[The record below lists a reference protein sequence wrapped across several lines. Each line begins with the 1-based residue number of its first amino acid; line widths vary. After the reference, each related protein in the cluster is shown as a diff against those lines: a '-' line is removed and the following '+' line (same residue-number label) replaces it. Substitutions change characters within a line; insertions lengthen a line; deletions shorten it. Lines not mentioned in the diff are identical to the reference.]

1 MAVPIPRL
9 GLFLSAQHPPE
20 TPAAEGLA
28 IDLELV
34 RQARR
39 LGFRTLM
46 TGQHFL
52 TTSTTKIQTVPLL
65 ARLSAE
71 ADGMTLATG
80 ILLLGL
86 LNPVEAAE
94 HLASLSVLSGGRL
107 VAGVGLGYRTEEF
120 RAFGAP
126 GHDRASVFEAKLD
139 VVRRLLA
146 GERVTASGPGYD
158 LDGAR
163 LELRPDQPPPIW
175 MAANRDAAVARAARL
190 ADAWLI
196 NPHGRI
202 SELAAQ
208 VDLFHAT
215 RTEAGSPPVP
225 GLPIVREICVAPTD
239 EEAEA
244 LAARHLAAKYATY
257 VRWGQDTALPDT
269 DTLRRPW
276 QSLNADGRFI
286 VGSPETCARQV
297 TDLTDR
303 LGITDLI
310 CRCHWPGMPAAD
322 ALRSLE
328 LLAGA
333 VKRI

>member
-1 MAVPIPRL
+1 MPSPRL

-28 IDLELV
+28 VDIELV
-34 RQARR
+34 RLARR
-39 LGFRTLM
+39 LGFTTLM

-52 TTSTTKIQTVPLL
+52 TASTTKIQTVPLL

-80 ILLLGL
+80 VLLLGL

-94 HLASLSVLSGGRL
+94 HLAGLSVLAGGRL
-107 VAGVGLGYRTEEF
+107 IAGVGLGYRGEEQ

-126 GHDRASVFEAKLD
+126 ERGRAGVFAAKLD

-158 LDGAR
+158 LDDAR
-163 LELRPDQPPPIW
+163 LELRPDAPPPIW

-208 VDLFHAT
+208 AGLFHAT
-215 RTEAGSPPVP
+215 RAQEGHPPVP
-225 GLPIVREICVAPTD
+225 GLPIIREICVAPTD
-239 EEAEA
+239 EEAEE
-244 LAARHLAAKYATY
+244 LASRHLAAKYATY
-257 VRWGQDTALPDT
+257 VQWGQDTALPDS
-269 DTLRRPW
+269 DTLQRPW

-286 VGSPETCARQV
+286 VGSPRTCARQ
-297 TDLTDR
+297 
-303 LGITDLI
+303 ITDLVERLGVGDLLV
-310 CRCHWPGMPAAD
+310 RCHWPGMAADD

-328 LLAGA
+328 LLAKA
-333 VKRI
+333 VLTP

>member
-1 MAVPIPRL
+1 MPRPRL

-20 TPAAEGLA
+20 TPPAEGLA
-28 IDLELV
+28 VDLELV
-34 RQARR
+34 RLARR
-39 LGFRTLM
+39 LGFATLM

-52 TTSTTKIQTVPLL
+52 TTSTAKIQTVPLL

-71 ADGMTLATG
+71 AEGMTLATG
-80 ILLLGL
+80 VLLLGL

-94 HLASLSVLSGGRL
+94 HLAALSVLSGGRL
-107 VAGVGLGYRTEEF
+107 VAGVGLGYRSEEH

-126 GHDRASVFEAKLD
+126 DRGRAAVFEAKLD

-163 LELRPDQPPPIW
+163 LELRLDVPPPIW
-175 MAANRDAAVARAARL
+175 MAANRDAAVTRAARL

-208 VDLFHAT
+208 TELFHAT
-215 RTEAGSPPVP
+215 RAEEGRTPVP
-225 GLPIVREICVAPTD
+225 GLPIIREVCVAPTD
-239 EEAEA
+239 EEAGE

-257 VRWGQDTALPDT
+257 VKWGQDTALPDT
-269 DTLRRPW
+269 DTLQRPW
-276 QSLNADGRFI
+276 RSLNADGRFV
-286 VGSPETCARQV
+286 VGSPDTCARQITELV
-297 TDLTDR
+297 DR
-303 LGITDLI
+303 LGVSDLI
-310 CRCHWPGMPAAD
+310 CRVHWPGMPAEH

-328 LLAGA
+328 LLVRA
-333 VKRI
+333 VSAA

>member
-1 MAVPIPRL
+1 MPSPRL

-20 TPAAEGLA
+20 RPAAEGLA
-28 IDLELV
+28 VDVELV
-34 RQARR
+34 RLARG
-39 LGFRTLM
+39 LGFTTLM

-52 TTSTTKIQTVPLL
+52 TSSTTKIQTVPLL

-80 ILLLGL
+80 VLLLGL

-94 HLASLSVLSGGRL
+94 HLASLSVLAGGRL
-107 VAGVGLGYRTEEF
+107 VAGVGLGYRSEEH

-126 GHDRASVFEAKLD
+126 ERGRASVFEAKLD

-163 LELRPDQPPPIW
+163 LELHPDTPPPIW
-175 MAANRDAAVARAARL
+175 MAANRDVAVARAARL

-208 VDLFHAT
+208 TEMFHAA
-215 RTEAGSPPVP
+215 RAEEGRPPIP
-225 GLPIVREICVAPTD
+225 GLPIIREVCVAPTD
-239 EEAEA
+239 EEAEE

-257 VRWGQDTALPDT
+257 VRWGQDTALPDS
-269 DTLRRPW
+269 DTLQRPW
-276 QSLNADGRFI
+276 HSLNADGRFI
-286 VGSPETCARQV
+286 VGSPDTCARQV
-297 TDLTDR
+297 DEIVDR
-303 LGITDLI
+303 LGVSDLI
-310 CRCHWPGMPAAD
+310 CRCHWPGMPATD

-328 LLAGA
+328 LLADA
-333 VKRI
+333 VRRRGT